1 MYLCCLNHKRYEKMR
16 VMRIT
21 KPLAILAL
29 LLFALT
35 SSAQSSVN
43 SIIEF
48 NKLVHDFGDITLN
61 SGKHTYAF
69 KFKNTGN
76 SPLIIQTVIS
86 SCGCTTPVW
95 TRNPV
100 KPGESGKIEVT
111 FLNDQGPYPFDKAL
125 TVYISSMNRPVI
137 LRIKGVVHE
146 KAKSLSQ
153 LYPYKI
159 GPLSFRSNFADIGQ
173 AAQGEKKRESI
184 SVANTGA
191 KPIKI
196 DFTELPEGLILMAEP
211 SILAPG
217 KKGEILIDL
226 DTKSPVR
233 WGATKLE
240 ATLLIDGKKITDNRL
255 EIRVRILDN
264 FSGLTQDETE
274 QASLPMVENNVY
286 SFGNIKPG
294 NKIQH
299 NFDVK
304 NLGRK
309 PLVLHKYDTNKQG
322 ITVTHPKTIAPGATA
337 KFSVSIIPG
346 NETGD
351 QLYQITFITNSPARP
366 AFNLLISGTVSR

>member
-1 MYLCCLNHKRYEKMR
+1 MR
-16 VMRIT
+16 VMRIS
-21 KPLAILAL
+21 KPFAILAL
-29 LLFALT
+29 LLFALI

-43 SIIEF
+43 GIIEF
-48 NKLVHDFGDITLN
+48 NKLVHDFGDITLS

-76 SPLIIQTVIS
+76 SPVLIQTVIS

-125 TVYISSMNRPVI
+125 TVYISGINKPVI

-153 LYPYKI
+153 LYTHKI
-159 GPLSFRSNFADIGQ
+159 GALSFRQDYADIGQ
-173 AAQGEKKRESI
+173 AAQGEKKTESI
-184 SVANTGA
+184 SVANTGS
-191 KPIKI
+191 KPVKI
-196 DFTELPEGLILMAEP
+196 DFTDLPGGLSLRAEP
-211 SILAPG
+211 STLSPG
-217 KKGEILIDL
+217 KKGEIFIEL

-240 ATLLIDGKKITDNRL
+240 ASLVIDGKRVTDKKL

-264 FSGLTQDETE
+264 FSNLTQEETE
-274 QASLPMVENNVY
+274 QASLPMVDNNVY
-286 SFGNIKPG
+286 SFGTLKAG
-294 NKIQH
+294 GKIQH
-299 NFDVK
+299 TFDVK

-309 PLVLHKYDTNKQG
+309 TLTLYKYDTNKSG
-322 ITVTHPKTIAPGATA
+322 ITVNHPKTIAPGATA
-337 KFSVSIIPG
+337 KFAVNIATG
-346 NETGD
+346 NETGE

-366 AFNLLISGTVSR
+366 AFSLLISGTVTR